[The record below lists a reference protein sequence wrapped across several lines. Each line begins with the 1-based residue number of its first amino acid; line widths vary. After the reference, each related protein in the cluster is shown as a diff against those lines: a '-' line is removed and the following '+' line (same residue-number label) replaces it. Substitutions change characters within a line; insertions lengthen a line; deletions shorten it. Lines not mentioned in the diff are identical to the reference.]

1 MRRPTYFSVV
11 DAIKQHGQRRAV
23 QGYRRFTL
31 GGLRQLESPALQTLV
46 PKNKAAVIPRKNFD
60 AVATSGCKG
69 EIEMASV
76 NIHAHFCDDA
86 SQFIKAGSHI
96 DGLGSNEN
104 TDAARQRQHQTA
116 SPSASAK

>member
-23 QGYRRFTL
+23 QGNCRFTL
-31 GGLRQLESPALQTLV
+31 GGLRQLESSALQTLV

-69 EIEMASV
+69 EKMASV

-86 SQFIKAGSHI
+86 SQFIEATTHV